1 MDRQVGFNITPTVHI
16 YKKVPVVVQMQEQE
30 QLQQQLQQGELQ
42 LQQEQ
47 LQEQQLQQQMHEAAP
62 EPLKI
67 GIPKVYMEEAWEKPP
82 AYDKSPMSP
91 RTHQEIRYLRAQEQN
106 SRTSAL
112 TNAIIDFTNKITPE
126 SITGVSPSQRPMM
139 SPLSLN

>member
-16 YKKVPVVVQMQEQE
+16 YKMVPVVVQMQEQL
-30 QLQQQLQQGELQ
+30 QLQQQLQQEELQ

-47 LQEQQLQQQMHEAAP
+47 LQEQQLHEAAP